1 MAMTTKTPTTRI
13 LTLIALFLAAGVLS
27 VRAADLFTAP
37 VQAPQSG
44 SATEQSL
51 INLLEPIAG
60 AGNIRVSI
68 HGRFE
73 RTVLVLF
80 NGPQAATA
88 ASEAIMLEIETI
100 TKAALAL
107 DTTRETLTLSQFP
120 FATTSQ
126 ASISSLKMAEL
137 VGLGLLCALLTVML
151 ISPPGRADAEH
162 KALPQDVTAQPGNLR
177 LVKETPA
184 AQVDTDIDR
193 AAQIAVND
201 PSGTAQLIRQWIGDG
216 EGGKA

>member
-1 MAMTTKTPTTRI
+1 MTTKTPTTRI

-27 VRAADLFTAP
+27 IRAADLFTTPA
-37 VQAPQSG
+37 QAPQNG
-44 SATEQSL
+44 SATERSL
-51 INLLEPIAG
+51 INLLEPVAG
-60 AGNIRVSI
+60 TGNIRVSI
-68 HGRFE
+68 HGRFD

-80 NGPQAATA
+80 NGPQVATED
-88 ASEAIMLEIETI
+88 SEAITLEIETI

-107 DTTRETLTLSQFP
+107 DTARETLTLSQFP

-126 ASISSLKMAEL
+126 ASISSLEMAEL

-151 ISPPGRADAEH
+151 IAPPSRTDAEH
-162 KALPQDVTAQPGNLR
+162 KTLPQDVTAQPSNLR
-177 LVKETPA
+177 LVKEPPA
-184 AQVDTDIDR
+184 AQVDAEIDR

-201 PSGTAQLIRQWIGDG
+201 PTGTARLIRQWIG

>member
-1 MAMTTKTPTTRI
+1 MTTKTPTTRI

-27 VRAADLFTAP
+27 VRGADLFTAP

-60 AGNIRVSI
+60 SGNIRVSVQ
-68 HGRFE
+68 GSFD

-80 NGPQAATA
+80 NGPQVATE
-88 ASEAIMLEIETI
+88 ASEAITLEIETI

-107 DTTRETLTLSQFP
+107 DPARDTLTLSQFP

-126 ASISSLKMAEL
+126 ASISSLEMAEL

-151 ISPPGRADAEH
+151 IAPPSRTDTDH
-162 KALPQDVTAQPGNLR
+162 S
-177 LVKETPA
+177 PA
-184 AQVDTDIDR
+184 AR
-193 AAQIAVND
+193 CNCAAQQSA
-201 PSGTAQLIRQWIGDG
+201 PHQREAHRAG
-216 EGGKA
+216 